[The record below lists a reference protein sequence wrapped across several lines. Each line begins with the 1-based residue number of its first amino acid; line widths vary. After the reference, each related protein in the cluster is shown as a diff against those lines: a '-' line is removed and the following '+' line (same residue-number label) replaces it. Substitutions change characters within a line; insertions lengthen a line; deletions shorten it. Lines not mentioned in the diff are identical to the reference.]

1 MTFTGTVYLN
11 SNRRAIHPWYCSQI
25 QSLWERNYVRHG
37 LELSSNP
44 NLLSCLYNGD
54 RSRSAQNVAAGYTAS
69 ASSVCFVSSAL
80 YTQKPGAILARQA
93 IFHPEFIFSACF
105 LTVFAL
111 SACAIACINI
121 TAHLRRNPIHWR
133 PQQCGH
139 PNILHTAVGMISAA
153 LASVEAIAR

>member
-1 MTFTGTVYLN
+1 MTFTETCIFKLESSCN
-11 SNRRAIHPWYCSQI
+11 PPHCSQI
-25 QSLWERNYVRHG
+25 QSLWECNYVRHG

-69 ASSVCFVSSAL
+69 ACSVCFVSSAL
-80 YTQKPGAILARQA
+80 YTEKPGEILARQA
-93 IFHPEFIFSACF
+93 IFHPEYIFSACS

-111 SACAIACINI
+111 SSCAIACINI
-121 TAHLRRNPIHWR
+121 TAHIRRNPIHWR

-139 PNILHTAVGMISAA
+139 TNIPHTAGVMISAA